1 MGRLKTEKT
10 KRFQRAFGNVACC
23 WWQELET
30 IAECTVCCLNSVKQE
45 PIDDT
50 SFVYQIILSAWL
62 GEKKPHYP
70 FCWFNPNIKVF
81 LQCLYIICWS
91 TMQITIVQLLA
102 FFARNTISIA
112 QLFFLSHYIFPTL
125 WIRATKEQANGI
137 IALLELRLLLHAYSS
152 FRYEPQK
159 QTSQQ
164 FKLLWMPP
172 CTNSSIDC
180 LFLFRVREFLVALT
194 WRFE

>member
-1 MGRLKTEKT
+1 M
-10 KRFQRAFGNVACC
+10 ACC

-70 FCWFNPNIKVF
+70 FCWFNPNIKSFPSVLVYYLLKYNANNNSPVISVF
-81 LQCLYIICWS
+81 CQKYNFDC
-91 TMQITIVQLLA
+91 TIVLSL
-102 FFARNTISIA
+102 S
-112 QLFFLSHYIFPTL
+112 LFFPTF